1 MDKVLDWVG
10 HTDGR
15 RVWPYPEN
23 HSSLGGLLTSQQIYL
38 GPSSS
43 SSSAMRLVVLP
54 GLKIFSK
61 WPTTATIHRQLHQ
74 VSPTRLLAAACHTFY
89 YGKCSSELY
98 IIFYKK
104 CMHNWNNEARKSMT
118 YASNA
123 LALRLNYC
131 LGFAFI
137 QLLTQLD
144 QSQQPR
150 TIDFSL
156 YFNLDYVFIKLMYE
170 RKNFPMSNQ
179 LGE

>member
-1 MDKVLDWVG
+1 
-10 HTDGR
+10 
-15 RVWPYPEN
+15 
-23 HSSLGGLLTSQQIYL
+23 
-38 GPSSS
+38 
-43 SSSAMRLVVLP
+43 
-54 GLKIFSK
+54 
-61 WPTTATIHRQLHQ
+61 
-74 VSPTRLLAAACHTFY
+74 
-89 YGKCSSELY
+89 
-98 IIFYKK
+98 
-104 CMHNWNNEARKSMT
+104 MT